1 MLKTAFASASLA
13 VAAYTCAAWL
23 THDFQVWTAEGA
35 RRLEVALLPVA
46 TPAIQVQASS
56 GPPQPLHQMLADR
69 QTVTIVD
76 FIYTRC
82 QTVCLALG
90 STYQQMQTSLQ
101 SDRVTGAAQSRVQL
115 MSVSFD
121 SQRDDQQALAEYA
134 ARMNADAAIWRLVRV
149 PERKDLERLL
159 ADFQVVVVASSQGD
173 FEHNAALLVVDT
185 QGRLVR
191 IFDYVDHQLA
201 LDYSRYLAAAGS
213 P

>member
-13 VAAYTCAAWL
+13 AAAYACAAWL

-35 RRLEVALLPVA
+35 RRLEVALVPVV
-46 TPAIQVQASS
+46 TPAVQVQAPS
-56 GPPQPLHQMLADR
+56 GPAQPLRQMLAGR
-69 QTVTIVD
+69 QMVTIVD

-90 STYQQMQTSLQ
+90 STYQQMQASLQ
-101 SDRVTGAAQSRVQL
+101 SARQTDAAARRVQL

-121 SQRDDQQALAEYA
+121 SQRDDQPELAAYA
-134 ARMNADAAIWRLVRV
+134 ARMNADAAIWRLIRV
-149 PERKDLERLL
+149 PEAQDLARLL
-159 ADFQVVVVASSQGD
+159 ADFQVVVVPSSQGD

-185 QGRLVR
+185 HGRLVR
-191 IFDYVDHQLA
+191 IFDYAEHEMA
-201 LDYSRYLAAAGS
+201 LDYARYLATAGL

>member
-1 MLKTAFASASLA
+1 MSAYA
-13 VAAYTCAAWL
+13 CAAWL

-46 TPAIQVQASS
+46 TPAVQVQGPS
-56 GPPQPLHQMLADR
+56 GPPQPLRQILADG

-76 FIYTRC
+76 FVYTRC

-90 STYQQMQTSLQ
+90 STYQQMQASLQ
-101 SDRVTGAAQSRVQL
+101 SARQSNVVARRVQL
-115 MSVSFD
+115 MSISFD
-121 SQRDDQQALAEYA
+121 SERDDPPALADYA
-134 ARMNADAAIWRLVRV
+134 ARLNADAALWRMVRV
-149 PERKDLERLL
+149 PEAQDLAHLL
-159 ADFQVVVVASSQGD
+159 TDFQVVVVPSSQGD

-191 IFDYVDHQLA
+191 IFDYAEFQLA
-201 LDYSRYLAAAGS
+201 LNYSHYLAAGPA